1 MSNIIPTVK
10 CKQAKPPQETSME
23 TRLPETQPSQQQ
35 QQQQQQQTQPSQ
47 QQQKQQQQQ
56 KREESKDDLVHF
68 S

>member
-35 QQQQQQQTQPSQ
+35 Q
-47 QQQKQQQQQ
+47 KQQQQQ